1 MLQKYETCLMQ
12 AVNLYRGDKMDS
24 YSTSKLKEIV
34 SLIQLIVQA
43 LGCIDDES
51 LTINEK
57 SLYSLIGGT
66 DEERTGNIKGSL
78 AEQLTALND
87 NITDLNGKMQTMI
100 DYINY
105 IDDVIG
111 HSPGGTGYAR
121 VMLPQDGWEW
131 KYAQE
136 GE

>member
-1 MLQKYETCLMQ
+1 MQRKYVTCLMQ
-12 AVNLYRGDKMDS
+12 AVNLYRGDIMDS
-24 YSTSKLKEIV
+24 FANEQLKNIV
-34 SLIQLIVQA
+34 SFLQLIIQA

-66 DEERTGNIKGSL
+66 DDERTGNINGSL

-100 DYINY
+100 NY
-105 IDDVIG
+105 IDYIDDIIG
-111 HSPGGTGYAR
+111 HSPGGTGFAR
-121 VMLPQDGWEW
+121 VMLPGDDWGWE
-131 KYAQE
+131 YTQSE
-136 GE
+136 E

>member
-1 MLQKYETCLMQ
+1 M
-12 AVNLYRGDKMDS
+12 NS

-34 SLIQLIVQA
+34 SLMQLIVQA

-66 DEERTGNIKGSL
+66 DEERTGNINGSL
-78 AEQLTALND
+78 SEQLKALND
-87 NITDLNGKMQTMI
+87 NITEMNGKMQTMI

-105 IDDVIG
+105 IDDIIG
-111 HSPGGTGYAR
+111 HSPGGTGFAR
-121 VMLPQDGWEW
+121 VMLPGGDWGWE
-131 KYAQE
+131 YTQQE
-136 GE
+136 A

>member
-1 MLQKYETCLMQ
+1 MQQKYEIYLMQ
-12 AVNLYRGDKMDS
+12 AVNLFRGDNMDS
-24 YSTSKLKEIV
+24 FANEQLKNIV
-34 SLIQLIVQA
+34 SFLQLIINA

-57 SLYSLIGGT
+57 SLYSLIGGI

-105 IDDVIG
+105 IDDIIG

-136 GE
+136 EE

>member
-1 MLQKYETCLMQ
+1 MQQKYEIYLMQ
-12 AVNLYRGDKMDS
+12 AVNLFRGDNMDS
-24 YSTSKLKEIV
+24 FANEQLKNIV
-34 SLIQLIVQA
+34 SFLQLIINA

-105 IDDVIG
+105 IDDIIG

-136 GE
+136 E

>member
-1 MLQKYETCLMQ
+1 MQQKYEIYLMQ
-12 AVNLYRGDKMDS
+12 AVNLFRGDNMDS
-24 YSTSKLKEIV
+24 FANEQLKNIV
-34 SLIQLIVQA
+34 SFLQLIINA

-66 DEERTGNIKGSL
+66 DEERTGNINGSL

-87 NITDLNGKMQTMI
+87 NITEMNDKMQTMI

-105 IDDVIG
+105 IDDIIG